1 MLRRLSPFGRFSLIA
16 QIYLA
21 FGLVAVLLV
30 GTAGYAVY
38 ALAATDDDGKRADG
52 YARQADMAQTLD
64 LRLTQLR
71 NSLNIWLQGATDDQ
85 AADVDRRAATV
96 KGAIEEFR
104 RENLDAAK
112 RAAVDEL
119 ARVFDSYS
127 GRNWP
132 AIRAVDAENRTILAG
147 LDRVGPPN
155 RTAIQRD
162 RDAAAD
168 AGRREL
174 LAPPSPW
181 RARWPTRAT

>member
-30 GTAGYAVY
+30 GTAGFAVY
-38 ALAATDDDGKRADG
+38 ALAATDDDGKR
-52 YARQADMAQTLD
+52 
-64 LRLTQLR
+64 
-71 NSLNIWLQGATDDQ
+71 
-85 AADVDRRAATV
+85 ADVDRRAATV

-127 GRNWP
+127 GRNWQ
-132 AIRAVDAENRTILAG
+132 AIREIEAANRTVLAG

-162 RDAAAD
+162 RDAATD